1 MVIKVKQTAKS
12 ATSSLKIP
20 GVYPTLSPLL
30 RAVLSSASVSPVLLG
45 AGVSSY
51 VGGGKTMAS
60 DEPAFTSF
68 VDLG

>member
-1 MVIKVKQTAKS
+1 MSLMQTNRRH
-12 ATSSLKIP
+12 LP

-60 DEPAFTSF
+60 DEPAFISF
-68 VDLG
+68 VDLGWTVTGSA